1 MSIGAPWWLQINIP
15 IGLFLVALLGALLLA
30 FAKGGEVERRGA
42 LVLIA
47 MAVWQYSASFVV
59 PPRFVA
65 TDDISLIG
73 DVIGLCGFA
82 LIALDAKRIW
92 PIWASAF
99 QLLSLSG
106 HFARS
111 VELSFPPIVYA
122 WMRTLPTAGAILAL
136 IVGTLWHLWR
146 VKRYGADPSWQDWS
160 QIEQRASIRRH
171 LRSSR
176 P

>member
-1 MSIGAPWWLQINIP
+1 MTLSAPWWLQVNLP
-15 IGLFLVALLGALLLA
+15 IGMFLAVLLGALLLA
-30 FAKGGEVERRGA
+30 LAKGGAPERRGA

-47 MAVWQYSASFVV
+47 MAVWQYSASFFV
-59 PPRFVA
+59 PPRFMA

-73 DVIGLCGFA
+73 DAIGLTGFA
-82 LIALDAKRIW
+82 FIALHARRIW

-111 VELSFPPIVYA
+111 VELSFDPLIYA

-136 IVGTLWHLWR
+136 ISGTVAHIR
-146 VKRYGADPSWQDWS
+146 RQRRYGADPSWQDWAR
-160 QIEQRASIRRH
+160 IEQSALIRRH
-171 LRSSR
+171 LKSFRR
-176 P
+176 